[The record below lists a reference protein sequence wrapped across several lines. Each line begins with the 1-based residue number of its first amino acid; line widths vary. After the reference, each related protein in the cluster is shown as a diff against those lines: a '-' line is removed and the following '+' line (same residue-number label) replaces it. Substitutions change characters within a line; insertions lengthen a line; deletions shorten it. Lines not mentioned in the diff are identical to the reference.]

1 MDINV
6 KVGDFQQEETDVI
19 ALGIYEVENGLAPLV
34 ESIDQV
40 LGGIISNLMQLG
52 DFKGKLKQV
61 ATLYTNG
68 KISSP
73 RISLIGYGK
82 AEELSQENIRQVSAK
97 HMQSLR
103 DLGVKRVTVPIP
115 DDISGLHIEAI
126 VEGAKLGLYTFDQ
139 HKTEGLDEKEEL
151 EELTFLLADE
161 SRISIIEQS
170 IRLATAI
177 VDGTALARDLVNQ
190 PANYLTPTILA
201 EKAQLVA
208 KERKLKCEIFDLA
221 RLQEE
226 KFGAML
232 GVSQGSLE
240 EPKFVIVEY
249 GSEEADK
256 KDTLVLVGK
265 GITFDSGGLSLKS
278 GSGMETMKD
287 DMAGA
292 ATVLGAMQAIGALKP
307 DLHVVGLIAAS
318 ENMPSGTAQRPGDV
332 VTSYGGKTIEI
343 LNTDAEGRLVLA
355 DALGYAKN
363 FKPEA
368 VIDFA
373 TLTGAVVTSLGR
385 YAAGVMGTNQQLVN
399 RLISAAEKTHERVWQ
414 LPLWDDYE
422 EALKSE
428 VADIKNTGDGTAGAI
443 AGGIFLKKFVEDYPW
458 AHLDIGGTAFDIK
471 GSSYISKGG
480 SGYGVRLLVQ
490 FVRDWHSAVPCNQDH
505 RSI

>member
-1 MDINV
+1 MLKINV
-6 KVGDFQQEETDVI
+6 KVGDFRQEETDAI
-19 ALGIYEVENGLAPLV
+19 ALGIYEGEDSLTPLA
-34 ESIDQV
+34 ESVDQA
-40 LGGIISNLMQLG
+40 LGGAISNLMGLG
-52 DFKGKLKQV
+52 DFEGKLKQV
-61 ATLYTNG
+61 VTLYTNG
-68 KISSP
+68 KVSSP
-73 RISLIGYGK
+73 RISLVGCGK
-82 AEELSQENIRQVSAK
+82 AEDFNQENIRQVSAK
-97 HMQSLR
+97 HARSLR
-103 DLGVKRVTVPIP
+103 NLGVKKIIVPIP
-115 DDISGLHIEAI
+115 DDISDLSVQAI
-126 VEGAKLGLYTFDQ
+126 VEGVKLGLYTFDQ
-139 HKTEGLDEKEEL
+139 HKTEGRNEIKEL
-151 EELTFLLADE
+151 EELTFLTANE
-161 SRISIIEQS
+161 SRTSVIKQGIELGNT
-170 IRLATAI
+170 IT
-177 VDGTALARDLVNQ
+177 DGVILARDLTNQ

-201 EKAQLVA
+201 ETAQSVA
-208 KERKLKCEIFDLA
+208 KEKNLRCEIFDSVK
-221 RLQEE
+221 LQEE

-240 EPKFVIVEY
+240 EPRFVILEY
-249 GSEEADK
+249 GFEEANE

-292 ATVLGAMQAIGALKP
+292 ATVLGAMQAIGELKP

-318 ENMPSGTAQRPGDV
+318 ENMPSGTAQRPGDI

-385 YAAGVMGTNQQLVN
+385 STAGIMGTDQKLVD
-399 RLISAAEKTHERVWQ
+399 RIISAAEKTHERVWQ

-428 VADIKNTGDGTAGAI
+428 VADVKNTGDGTAGAI
-443 AGGIFLKKFVEDYPW
+443 AGGTFLKKFAEGYSW
-458 AHLDIGGTAFDIK
+458 THIDIGGTAFDIK

-480 SGYGVRLLVQ
+480 SGYGVRLLIQ
-490 FVRDWHSAVPCNQDH
+490 LVRDWH
-505 RSI
+505 

>member
-1 MDINV
+1 MKINV
-6 KVGDFQQEETDVI
+6 KVGDFRQEETDAV
-19 ALGIYEVENGLAPLV
+19 AFGIYEGENSLTPLT
-34 ESIDQV
+34 ESVDQA
-40 LGGIISNLMQLG
+40 LGGAIRNLMELG
-52 DFKGKLKQV
+52 DFEGKLKQV
-61 ATLYTNG
+61 ATLYTDG
-68 KISSP
+68 KVSSP

-82 AEELSQENIRQVSAK
+82 IEEFDQESIRQVSAK

-103 DLGVKRVTVPIP
+103 DLGVKRITVPIP
-115 DDISGLHIEAI
+115 DDISGLHVEAI

-139 HKTEGLDEKEEL
+139 HKTEGLDEKKEL

-161 SRISIIEQS
+161 SGMSAIEQS
-170 IRLATAI
+170 IELATAI
-177 VDGTALARDLVNQ
+177 TDGTILARDLINQ
-190 PANYLTPTILA
+190 PANYLTPAILA
-201 EKAQLVA
+201 EKAQSVA
-208 KERKLKCEIFDLA
+208 KEKDLKCEIFNLA
-221 RLQEE
+221 KLQEE

-240 EPKFVIVEY
+240 EPRFVILEY
-249 GSEEADK
+249 GFEEADK

-278 GSGMETMKD
+278 SGGMETMKD

-292 ATVLGAMQAIGALKP
+292 AAVLGAMQAIGGFKP

-355 DALGYAKN
+355 DALGYANN
-363 FKPEA
+363 FNPKA
-368 VIDFA
+368 VIDLA

-385 YAAGVMGTNQQLVN
+385 YAAGVMGTNQKLVDQLI
-399 RLISAAEKTHERVWQ
+399 LAAEKTHERVWQ

-443 AGGIFLKKFVEDYPW
+443 AGGIFLKKFTEDYPW
-458 AHLDIGGTAFDIK
+458 IHIDIGGTAFDIK

-480 SGYGVRLLVQ
+480 SGYGTRLLIQ
-490 FVRDWHSAVPCNQDH
+490 FVRDWC
-505 RSI
+505 